1 MKNMKSSLAKF
12 MPGADQ
18 ELNNMA
24 EMLGGLMTET
34 FHSSDAS
41 FGAEAVMDAESEKI
55 LQEASAVAEQ
65 QAGDKFP
72 SMPTATSEPSTSRF
86 M

>member
-1 MKNMKSSLAKF
+1 
-12 MPGADQ
+12 
-18 ELNNMA
+18 
-24 EMLGGLMTET
+24 
-34 FHSSDAS
+34 
-41 FGAEAVMDAESEKI
+41 

-72 SMPTATSEPSTSRF
+72 SMPTTATSEPSTSRF